1 MCIRGP
7 GVGGDK
13 LMSVLSESMALP
25 RRLAGVAALLLM
37 LSGCFDVDQQLSVD
51 QTRFSYNAV
60 LRVDAKLAAMAAQ
73 RGKGDFCD
81 EFIPLSAKIPE
92 QVVLSKTQSI
102 EGGNQVCRVTLQG
115 PTLAFEAISSKQG
128 KGIGDMA
135 IERIDERTLKL
146 TNVLRMDE
154 RLAQDPKMLDMLL
167 AGRLMKWSI
176 TAPRILDSNGTISAD
191 GKRVDWAVPVSAL
204 FAEPQTFEAVFEYDP
219 PRIAQ
224 VLRSALRLLDS
235 VLERI
240 GLARK

>member
-1 MCIRGP
+1 MRG
-7 GVGGDK
+7 
-13 LMSVLSESMALP
+13 
-25 RRLAGVAALLLM
+25 RLACVAALM
-37 LSGCFDVDQQLSVD
+37 LSLTGCFDVEQQLAVD

-73 RGKGDFCD
+73 RGRGDFCD
-81 EFIPLSAKIPE
+81 EFIPLAAKIPE
-92 QVVLSKTQSI
+92 QVVLSKTQAI

-115 PTLAFEAISSKQG
+115 PTLAFEAINSKQG

-154 RLAQDPKMLDMLL
+154 RLAQDPKMLNMLL

-176 TAPRILDSNGTISAD
+176 TAPRIIDSNGTISAD
-191 GKRVDWAVPVSAL
+191 GQRVDWAVPVAAL
-204 FAEPQTFEAVFEYDP
+204 FSEPQTFEAVFEYDP

-224 VLRSALRLLDS
+224 LLRSALRLLDS
-235 VLERI
+235 VLDRV